1 MAGPLEGIRV
11 LDFTIAQQGA
21 YATLLLSDMG
31 AEVLKVEPPGR
42 GEVGRMLGMDRKRGF
57 SCYFFALN
65 RGKKGLVLDLK
76 SSKGRDVALRLAR
89 DCDVVAHNFRPG
101 VMEKLG
107 LGYEAFRAVN
117 PRIIYA
123 GASAFGTKGPL
134 GRKPGND
141 ILAQAMSGLMSVTG
155 EGDAPLPTGAAVAD
169 HIGAVT
175 LALGIVS
182 ALYARERTGPSS
194 RLRTGVGQQVEAS
207 LLGSLIAAQSW
218 ELTYHMMTGELP
230 AKAGRGHAH
239 LPLLWYT
246 YRTADGW
253 MAIGG
258 VDPTRWTAFCH
269 AIDWPALE
277 TDERFASIGKRIRAR
292 QELNDLLDEHFPARK
307 TEEWLPRLEAAD
319 IFCAPVYDYEQ
330 VASDEQVT
338 ANGYLTTIEHP
349 RVGETRIVPCPIAF
363 SETPASVPGP
373 EPQLGEHTDD
383 VLREFGYTQGEIEE
397 LREHGVV

>member
-11 LDFTIAQQGA
+11 LDFTIAQQGP
-21 YATLLLSDMG
+21 YATLLLADMG
-31 AEVLKVEPPGR
+31 AEVIKVEAPGR
-42 GEVGRMLGMDRKRGF
+42 GEVGRILGMDRKSGF
-57 SCYFFALN
+57 SCYFFAIN
-65 RGKKGLVLDLK
+65 RGKKGLALDLK
-76 SSKGRDVALRLAR
+76 SPQGREVALRLAR
-89 DCDVVAHNFRPG
+89 DCDVAVHNFRPG

-107 LGYEAFRAVN
+107 LGYEAFRAAN
-117 PRIIYA
+117 PRIVYA

-155 EGDAPLPTGAAVAD
+155 EDDTPMPVGVAIAD

-182 ALYARERTGPSS
+182 ALLARERTGA
-194 RLRTGVGQQVEAS
+194 GQQVECS

-218 ELTYHMMTGELP
+218 ELTHYLISGEKP

-253 MAIGG
+253 LALGG
-258 VDPTRWTAFCH
+258 VDPARWPGFCR
-269 AIDWPALE
+269 AIDRPELE
-277 TDERFASIGKRIRAR
+277 TDERFDTIGKRIRGREGLNRLLEEQFSAR
-292 QELNDLLDEHFPARK
+292 RTD
-307 TEEWLPRLEAAD
+307 EWLPPLEAAD

-330 VASDEQVT
+330 LARDPQVE
-338 ANGYLTTIEHP
+338 ANGYLTTMAHP
-349 RVGETRIVPCPIAF
+349 RLGETRVVPGPIAF
-363 SETPASVPGP
+363 SETPAAVGGP
-373 EPQLGEHTDD
+373 EPGLGEHTEE
-383 VLREFGYTQGEIEE
+383 VLRAFGYAEAEVAA
-397 LREHGVV
+397 LREAGVI